1 MSSVDW
7 DKGVQRS
14 MVEEND
20 LNREVVSLVLH
31 VRYFND

>member
-1 MSSVDW
+1 VSIW
-7 DKGVQRS
+7 DKGIKRS
-14 MVEEND
+14 MVQEND